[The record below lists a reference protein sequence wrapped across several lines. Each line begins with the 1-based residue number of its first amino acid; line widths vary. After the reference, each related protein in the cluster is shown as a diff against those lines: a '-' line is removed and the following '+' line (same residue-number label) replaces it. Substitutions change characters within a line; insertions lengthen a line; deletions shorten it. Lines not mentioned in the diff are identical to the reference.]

1 MATRITRTLVD
12 DLDESTDNV
21 GTYRFAWQGVEIE
34 IDLSAAN
41 FDTLSSALAPYIGA
55 GRRLRRTSGGVGNAT
70 SAAKA
75 ARAGIRTWWA
85 ANAEKLD
92 LPPHRGRGAIPAAVT
107 NAYDASR

>member
-1 MATRITRTLVD
+1 MATRVTRTLVD

-21 GTYRFAWQGVEIE
+21 GTYRFTWQGVEIE

-41 FDTLSSALAPYIGA
+41 FDTLSSALAPYITA
-55 GRRLRRTSGGVGNAT
+55 GRRLRRTSGGAGGA

-75 ARAGIRTWWA
+75 SRAAIRTWWA

-92 LPPHRGRGAIPAAVT
+92 LPPHRNRGAIPATVT